1 MKWFKNILCVI
12 DAGKQCASLLKRAVA
27 LAESNQTNL
36 TLVDVVPR
44 VTAGIGMPEGGPIS
58 AHLQAALNAEH
69 EQGLDALIEPYRQRL
84 TIQCK
89 VLVGTPYLE
98 VIREVLS
105 EGHDLVIKVPEDP
118 SWLALLFGS
127 NDMHLL
133 RKCPCPIW
141 FIKCQAPKAYR
152 RIFAAVDLPGGYPA
166 EEWETRQTLN
176 RQILELAGAMA
187 LTEFAEL
194 HVVHVWEAIGEGVM
208 RSASFRMPEEEVAAY
223 LDEVRGQH
231 EASLDA
237 LLHELESTMG
247 SGTLAFLKPRT
258 HLMRGSPSK
267 EIPALAKRLKADLV
281 VMGTVGRSGIPGL
294 IMGNTAETVLYQL
307 DCSVV
312 AIKPPGFVS
321 PVAIS
326 S

>member
-1 MKWFKNILCVI
+1 MKWFKNILCVVE
-12 DAGKQCASLLKRAVA
+12 AGKQCGSVLKRTVA
-27 LAESNQTNL
+27 LAESNQAEL
-36 TLVDVVPR
+36 TLVDVVPQ
-44 VTAGIGMPEGGPIS
+44 VTAGIGMPEGGPVS
-58 AHLQAALNAEH
+58 AHLQTALNAEH
-69 EQGLDALIEPYRQRL
+69 AQRLDALIAPYRQRL
-84 TIQCK
+84 RIQRK

-105 EGHDLVIKVPEDP
+105 EGRDLVIKVPEDP

-141 FIKCQAPKAYR
+141 FIKCRAPKAYR
-152 RIFAAVDLPGGYPA
+152 RILAAVDLPDDYPA

-176 RQILELAGAMA
+176 RQLLEVAGSMA
-187 LTEFAEL
+187 VTEFAEL
-194 HVVHVWEAIGEGVM
+194 HVGHVWEAIGEGVM
-208 RSASFRMPEEEVAAY
+208 RSASIRMPEEEVAAY
-223 LDEVRGQH
+223 LEEVRRHH

-237 LLHELESTMG
+237 LVRELESTMG

-258 HLMRGSPSK
+258 HLVRGSPSK
-267 EIPALAKRLKADLV
+267 EIPALAKRLAADLV

-294 IMGNTAETVLYQL
+294 LMGNTAETVLYQL

-321 PVAIS
+321 PVAGS